1 MDASPADD
9 PRSSVAQKQLLELLG
24 SQDWEAI
31 LKDLL
36 DFTMTRILNRSWL
49 TVWGGVPPGAPEAK
63 DLVMESVADII
74 SGVRRAPNGVA
85 LVAFLKQVIRSKIS
99 HLVRSKENRCTRRL
113 DPCPEDREID
123 KDLAA
128 MRPSD
133 QLTETDLVSKE
144 LEEINAQLLDLL
156 IGELSDEPDL
166 QKIIECNI
174 DGIFKR
180 EEVANRL
187 GKTVSE
193 ITNMKKRFERRL
205 SAFRAKYADRNPFLE
220 ERK

>member
-1 MDASPADD
+1 MDDPPADD

-24 SQDWEAI
+24 SQDWEAV

-49 TVWGGVPPGAPEAK
+49 AVWGGQPPGAVEAR
-63 DLVMESVADII
+63 DLVMESVVDII
-74 SGVRRAPNGVA
+74 TGGRHAPEEVA
-85 LVAFLKQVIRSKIS
+85 LVPFLKQVIRSKIS
-99 HLVRSKENRCTRRL
+99 HLVHSKENRCTRRL

-123 KDLAA
+123 QVLVTMK
-128 MRPSD
+128 PSE
-133 QLTETDLVSKE
+133 QLTEINLVSKE

-174 DGIFKR
+174 DGVFKR

-187 GKTVSE
+187 GKTASE
-193 ITNMKKRFERRL
+193 ITNMKKRLGRRL
-205 SAFRAKYADRNPFLE
+205 SAFRTKYADRNPFLE
-220 ERK
+220 EGK